1 MNLLLMYVDIVS
13 ITKYGRQRMM
23 KYFNA
28 DKKLVPGMTCCYSNG
43 KIGAIISF
51 TLAIADDGT
60 ILFEEESGS
69 GNKVDK

>member
-1 MNLLLMYVDIVS
+1 
-13 ITKYGRQRMM
+13 M

-43 KIGAIISF
+43 KIGAMILF
-51 TLAIADDGT
+51 TLAIANDGT